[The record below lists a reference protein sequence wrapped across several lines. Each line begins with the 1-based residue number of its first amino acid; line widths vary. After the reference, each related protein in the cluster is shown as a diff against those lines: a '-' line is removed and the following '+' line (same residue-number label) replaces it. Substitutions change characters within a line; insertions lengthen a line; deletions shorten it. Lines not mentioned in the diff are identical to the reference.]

1 MKEDLLFSAV
11 NMMIKTNHM
20 HKHLIDN
27 IVRNIGIHR
36 THHIILM
43 HLARHGRLLSQKQ
56 LSEHLG
62 ITQAAVTQALKKLE
76 ADGYIKR
83 ELGDDNRYNE
93 ITITTRGIDVVEYTK
108 TAFSAIDRSL
118 FDGFSSD
125 ELENYVGFL
134 EKIQKNILNKME
146 GGEVDEKMV

>member
-1 MKEDLLFSAV
+1 MKEDILFSAV
-11 NMMIKTNHM
+11 NMMIKMNHM

-27 IVRNIGIHR
+27 IVCDIGIHR

-43 HLARHGRLLSQKQ
+43 HLARKGRFLSQKQ

-83 ELGDDNRYNE
+83 ELGSDNRYNE
-93 ITITTRGIDVVEYTK
+93 ITITNRGIEVVEYTK
-108 TAFSAIDRSL
+108 TMFSAVDRSL
-118 FDGFSSD
+118 FDGFSNE
-125 ELENYVGFL
+125 ELESYVGFL